1 MQLTKGFEQA
11 ACIIALLATQNR
23 QIPISSQVIHDRV
36 NGSQSYLQKLLRKLV
51 IAGLI
56 TSTSGNNGGFSL
68 AKDPKNIT
76 LLEIVEA
83 TEGEIKTYPDLGFI
97 DLVFRDFRP
106 LSQEATHVINEA
118 FHQAD
123 LRWGQYLQT
132 KTVYQIIV
140 DTFGSTKI
148 PLIDWN
154 DPQNEAKIVL
164 PEIQKLRVQK

>member
-36 NGSQSYLQKLLRKLV
+36 NGSQTYLQKLLRKLV
-51 IAGLI
+51 VAGLI
-56 TSTSGNNGGFSL
+56 TSASGNSGGFSL
-68 AKDPKNIT
+68 AKDPKEIT
-76 LLEIVEA
+76 LLEIVQA

-106 LSQEATHVINEA
+106 LSQEATHVINQA

-123 LRWGQYLQT
+123 QLWCQYLST

-140 DTFGSTKI
+140 DTFGKEDI
-148 PLIDWN
+148 PLVDWN
-154 DPQNEAKIVL
+154 DSKIDSSLIL
-164 PEIQKLRVQK
+164 PKLKK

>member
-23 QIPISSQVIHDRV
+23 QIPISSQVIHDRI

-118 FHQAD
+118 FHKAD
-123 LRWGQYLQT
+123 LRWCQYLQT

-154 DPQNEAKIVL
+154 DPQNDAKKVL
-164 PEIQKLRVQK
+164 PKIQKLRVQK